1 MKRRTYLASIGV
13 GAAALSGGI
22 VLNRSENGSESLEN
36 ENARVVYEHEDLRLE
51 TLRDSVRLGET
62 IRFEVTNT
70 SDSTV
75 VLGCDNAWIV
85 QTYSDGEWRD
95 VTDTPRSHYQMCA
108 LELPPGESRVESAT
122 MSKERLETQTGDL
135 LGELRPG
142 RHRFVL
148 LESSPRLAA
157 DFRIIPSE

>member
-1 MKRRTYLASIGV
+1 MKRRTYLGSVGV

-22 VLNRSENGSESLEN
+22 VLKRSENDSESPES
-36 ENARVVYEHEDLRLE
+36 ENAPVVYEHDDLRLE
-51 TLRDSVRLGET
+51 TLRDSVSLGET

-85 QTYSDGEWRD
+85 QAYSGGEWRD
-95 VTDTPRSHYQMCA
+95 VTDRPRSHYQMCA

-122 MSKERLETQTGDL
+122 MSGERLETQTGNL
-135 LGELRPG
+135 LEELRPG
-142 RHRFVL
+142 RYRFVL
-148 LESSPRLAA
+148 LESNPRLAA
-157 DFRIIPSE
+157 DFRITHSE